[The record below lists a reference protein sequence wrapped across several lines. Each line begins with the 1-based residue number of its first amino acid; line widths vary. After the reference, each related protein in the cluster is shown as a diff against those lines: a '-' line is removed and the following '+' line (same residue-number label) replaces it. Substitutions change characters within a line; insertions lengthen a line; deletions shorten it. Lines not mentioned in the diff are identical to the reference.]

1 LYAKNQ
7 KSKRPFNWVIIK
19 TKGHDGKNKLVL
31 LEVNDNKDNVEIVHW
46 HYLDDRGLEKIKKQA
61 EREGG
66 QLLILPSEKEEAGA
80 LSSRTSDLPADKA
93 SKKTEK
99 KQKKQSVFDK
109 AKEIA
114 DKEEKKRKAEAEDD
128 SVLGQATRAV
138 GKEKKVNLFK
148 YTASEKSDRKAL
160 RG

>member
-1 LYAKNQ
+1 MYAKNQ

-19 TKGHDGKNKLVL
+19 TKGHDGKNILVL

-114 DKEEKKRKAEAEDD
+114 DKEEKKRKAEDD

>member
-1 LYAKNQ
+1 MYAKNQ

-19 TKGHDGKNKLVL
+19 TKDHDGKNKLVL

-128 SVLGQATRAV
+128 SALGQATRAV
-138 GKEKKVNLFK
+138 GKKKKVNLFK